1 MRPAEEASE
10 TGFVSRG
17 RRSDD
22 VDGWHD
28 IVRRFAPYV
37 HAVCVAHGLTEDG
50 AEPVFDEVF
59 TRMWTE
65 IDRLEDDDALRAHV
79 TQLTEDVAAQCTGAS
94 APAEVLGTL
103 SSALKVHEAARGL
116 PASQRELLQ
125 RGVIDGQDEVTIA
138 DALELGP
145 DAVAEQL
152 QTARMRLRGRLR
164 RRGINVQGETSKRH
178 NRA

>member
-1 MRPAEEASE
+1 MRPAKEGSE

-17 RRSDD
+17 RRSED
-22 VDGWHD
+22 VDGWHE

-50 AEPVFDEVF
+50 AAPVFDEVF
-59 TRMWTE
+59 TRVWTE
-65 IDRLEDDDALRAHV
+65 IDRLEDDDALRARV
-79 TQLTEDVAAQCTGAS
+79 TQLTEDVAADRTGVS
-94 APAEVLGTL
+94 APADVLGTL
-103 SSALKVHEAARGL
+103 SSALSVHDAARGL

-125 RGVIDGQDEVTIA
+125 RGVVDGQDEVTIA

-152 QTARMRLRGRLR
+152 QVARMRLRGRLH
-164 RRGINVQGETSKRH
+164 RRGANVPGAASKRH
-178 NRA
+178 DRA

>member
-1 MRPAEEASE
+1 MRPAKEASE

-17 RRSDD
+17 RRSED
-22 VDGWHD
+22 VEGWHE

-50 AEPVFDEVF
+50 AAPVFDEVF

-65 IDRLEDDDALRAHV
+65 IDRLEDDDALRARV
-79 TQLTEDVAAQCTGAS
+79 TELTEDVAAHSADGS
-94 APAEVLGTL
+94 APAEVLRSL
-103 SSALKVHEAARGL
+103 SSALNVHEAARGL

-125 RGVIDGQDEVTIA
+125 RGVVDGQDEVTIA
-138 DALELGP
+138 DALQLEP
-145 DAVAEQL
+145 EAVAEQL
-152 QTARMRLRGRLR
+152 VAARTRLRGRLR

-178 NRA
+178 DRA

>member
-22 VDGWHD
+22 VDGWHE

-37 HAVCVAHGLTEDG
+37 HAVCVAHGLAEDG
-50 AEPVFDEVF
+50 AEAVFDEVF
-59 TRMWTE
+59 TRLWTE
-65 IDRLEDDDALRAHV
+65 IDRLEDDDALRARV
-79 TQLTEDVAAQCTGAS
+79 TQLTEDVAADSTGAP
-94 APAEVLGTL
+94 APAEVLRTL
-103 SSALKVHEAARGL
+103 SSALSVHEAARGL

-125 RGVIDGQDEVTIA
+125 RGVVDGQDEVTIA

-152 QTARMRLRGRLR
+152 QAARMRLRGRLH
-164 RRGINVQGETSKRH
+164 RRGANVPGAASKRH
-178 NRA
+178 DRA

>member
-1 MRPAEEASE
+1 MRPAKEASE

-17 RRSDD
+17 RRSED
-22 VDGWHD
+22 VEGWHE

-50 AEPVFDEVF
+50 AAPVFDEVF

-65 IDRLEDDDALRAHV
+65 IDRLEDDDALRARV
-79 TQLTEDVAAQCTGAS
+79 TELTEDVAAHSAEGS
-94 APAEVLGTL
+94 APAEVLRSL
-103 SSALKVHEAARGL
+103 SSALNVHEAARGL

-125 RGVIDGQDEVTIA
+125 RGVVDRQDEVTIA
-138 DALELGP
+138 DALDLGP

-152 QTARMRLRGRLR
+152 QAARMRLRGRLR

-178 NRA
+178 DRS

>member
-1 MRPAEEASE
+1 MRPAKEACE
-10 TGFVSRG
+10 TGFASRG
-17 RRSDD
+17 RRSENADA
-22 VDGWHD
+22 WHE

-59 TRMWTE
+59 TRLWTE
-65 IDRLEDDDALRAHV
+65 IDRLEDDDALRARV
-79 TQLTEDVAAQCTGAS
+79 THLTEDVAAHSTGTS
-94 APAEVLGTL
+94 APAEVLRDL
-103 SSALKVHEAARGL
+103 SSALSVHEAARGL

-125 RGVIDGQDEVTIA
+125 RGVVDGQDEVTIA

-152 QTARMRLRGRLR
+152 QAARMRLRGRLR
-164 RRGINVQGETSKRH
+164 RRGMNVSGETSKRH
-178 NRA
+178 DRA

>member
-17 RRSDD
+17 RRSED
-22 VDGWHD
+22 VDGWHE

-50 AEPVFDEVF
+50 AAPGFDEVF
-59 TRMWTE
+59 TRMWAE
-65 IDRLEDDDALRAHV
+65 IDRLEDDEALRARV
-79 TQLTEDVAAQCTGAS
+79 TQLTESVAADSTGSS
-94 APAEVLGTL
+94 APAEVLGSL
-103 SSALKVHEAARGL
+103 SSALNVHEAARGL

-125 RGVIDGQDEVTIA
+125 RGVVDGQDEVTIA

-152 QTARMRLRGRLR
+152 QAARMRLRGRLR
-164 RRGINVQGETSKRH
+164 RRGINVQGGASKRH
-178 NRA
+178 DRA